1 MDRVRENVMTPEEFQ
16 RLKEA
21 EKDHLRKLK
30 KLKDAA
36 RMLERQ
42 KKVSRAVTD
51 MTSSMEQK
59 LSEHA
64 DIMDQ
69 IAAAAALSEARLEI
83 AMESSEKVDRVAQEM
98 QDEET
103 LSKER
108 AKQLIRQM
116 KAESGD
122 EPEASTEKTRAES
135 RKKTTTED
143 QTESLPEKTIGRMK
157 P

>member
-1 MDRVRENVMTPEEFQ
+1 MTPEEFE

-122 EPEASTEKTRAES
+122 EPEASTEKTQAES

>member
-1 MDRVRENVMTPEEFQ
+1 MTPEEFN

-30 KLKDAA
+30 KLKDTA

-42 KKVSRAVTD
+42 KNVSRAVTD
-51 MTSSMEQK
+51 MTTSMEAK
-59 LSEHA
+59 LSEHT

-69 IAAAAALSEARLEI
+69 IAADAALSEARLEI
-83 AMESSEKVDRVAQEM
+83 AMESNEKADRVAQELK
-98 QDEET
+98 DEET

-116 KAESGD
+116 KAESG
-122 EPEASTEKTRAES
+122 EESKISSARA
-135 RKKTTTED
+135 
-143 QTESLPEKTIGRMK
+143 QTESKKKTPKKDQAENLPEKTIGRMK